1 MDNQSRVAGRLRDL
15 TAPTGQ
21 EDLLSVAYPTP
32 RVRVPLWQAG
42 AVAGVI
48 GILVVA
54 WLGWS
59 SRQTPSTFPEM
70 AAPQAVEATQAGV
83 SQAPGVSGAAGATRA
98 PGATGAPGATRAA
111 GATGAPG
118 ESAAAES
125 VAAESLIVVSV
136 VGHVTSP
143 GLVTLAPGARVA
155 DALDSATPLP
165 GADMVALN
173 LAQRLEDGQQIHVVA
188 EGESPREPESPASS
202 STQTGAQAG
211 GALVN
216 INTADAAALDSLPGV
231 GQATAAAI
239 ISHREENGDFAS
251 VDALQEVPGIGPAKM
266 AKLKPL
272 VTV

>member
-42 AVAGVI
+42 VVAGVI

-59 SRQTPSTFPEM
+59 SRQTPNTFPEM

-83 SQAPGVSGAAGATRA
+83 SQAPGVSGAAGATGA
-98 PGATGAPGATRAA
+98 PGATGAA

-202 STQTGAQAG
+202 STQTGAQTG

-216 INTADAAALDSLPGV
+216 INTADASALDSLPGV

-251 VDALQEVPGIGPAKM
+251 VDALQEVPGIGPAKL